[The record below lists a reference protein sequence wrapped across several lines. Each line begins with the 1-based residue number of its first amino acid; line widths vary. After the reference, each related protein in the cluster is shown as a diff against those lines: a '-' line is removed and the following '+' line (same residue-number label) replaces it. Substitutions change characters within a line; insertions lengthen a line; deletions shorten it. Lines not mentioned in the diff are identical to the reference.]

1 MGGEA
6 SILADVYSYGILLLE
21 MISKMRPTD
30 GMFKDGFNLH
40 HFVESGL
47 PERLTQIVDP
57 SLLSSEVTEVE
68 GTAATRLQSE
78 DDDVNI
84 EAQQEINNIGNLS
97 LMDDKTKA
105 CLISILK
112 IGLAC
117 SMESPKD
124 RMVTGD
130 VIKELDSVRKAF
142 LGDENRGGRPRR

>member
-6 SILADVYSYGILLLE
+6 SILGDVYSYGILLLE
-21 MISKMRPTD
+21 MISKKRPTD

-47 PERLTQIVDP
+47 PERLMQIVDP
-57 SLLSSEVTEVE
+57 SLLSSEVE

-78 DDDVNI
+78 DDDINI

-97 LMDDKTKA
+97 LMDDRTKA

-124 RMVTGD
+124 RMVIGD
-130 VIKELDSVRKAF
+130 VIKELLSLKKAF
-142 LGDENRGGRPRR
+142 HVDENRGGRPRR